1 MTVENGPRGEG
12 VCLQETAGNDSSIL
26 ILLGTARRSGW
37 PVQEAKESAKVRKVH
52 SEWLIVE
59 RTQNQRAIRVEWK
72 PIKDIGKDRSGQE
85 QKS

>member
-1 MTVENGPRGEG
+1 M
-12 VCLQETAGNDSSIL
+12 
-26 ILLGTARRSGW
+26 
-37 PVQEAKESAKVRKVH
+37 KESAKVRKVP

-85 QKS
+85 QMSRPGVASSSMQRGGKGGYMGTDVKK